1 MKQQNK
7 KKLVCFLIFAIVL
20 GVMGFTK
27 EVKAAIFPISLSVT
41 PDKLGTGWEL
51 QVSGGFFPTYSI
63 IEAVPHIV
71 AVGLSDGTFDQ
82 FSFGPVP
89 SSQVLYPP
97 QFVNGAFYPLS
108 GALGSLSP
116 PVQSPDL
123 WFINNS
129 ELMEL
134 DSFEIYDPEYYW
146 YALDTEIYKLPKGY
160 SAIPVPTTILLL
172 GSGLV
177 GLAVTRKKIKRR

>member
-1 MKQQNK
+1 M
-7 KKLVCFLIFAIVL
+7 FAVTL
-20 GVMGFTK
+20 NSALLFW
-27 EVKAAIFPISLSVT
+27 ERLDSSLPS
-41 PDKLGTGWEL
+41 
-51 QVSGGFFPTYSI
+51 
-63 IEAVPHIV
+63 
-71 AVGLSDGTFDQ
+71 AVGCSSPKLIMFKRESSTPYP
-82 FSFGPVP
+82 SRYCITILALRSPSAMLYSSVP

-129 ELMEL
+129 ELLEL

-146 YALDTEIYKLPKGY
+146 YALDTETYKLPKGY
-160 SAIPVPTTILLL
+160 TAIPVPTTILLL

-177 GLAVTRKKIKRR
+177 GLAVTRKKIKRRQRWAV